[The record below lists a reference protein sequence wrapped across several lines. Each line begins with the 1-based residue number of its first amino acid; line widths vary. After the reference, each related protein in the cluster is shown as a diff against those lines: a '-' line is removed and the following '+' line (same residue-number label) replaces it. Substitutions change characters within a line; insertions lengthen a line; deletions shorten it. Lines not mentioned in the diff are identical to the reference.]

1 MVASCAGS
9 WCVVLRTMMA
19 QAQEA
24 ISKNLSD
31 FYQTRRSSRTTKT
44 DIRWKKTVK
53 QLGRNLFDVTNE
65 LGLLKTLEVLEGKL
79 RLEASTNTKIP
90 VHTSRDF
97 LRESC
102 KT

>member
-1 MVASCAGS
+1 MKICLTFTRLEGP
-9 WCVVLRTMMA
+9 
-19 QAQEA
+19 QERQ
-24 ISKNLSD
+24 KLTLD
-31 FYQTRRSSRTTKT
+31 E
-44 DIRWKKTVK
+44 KKTVK
-53 QLGRNLFDVTNE
+53 QLGRNLFDVASE

-79 RLEASTNTKIP
+79 RLKASTYTKIQ